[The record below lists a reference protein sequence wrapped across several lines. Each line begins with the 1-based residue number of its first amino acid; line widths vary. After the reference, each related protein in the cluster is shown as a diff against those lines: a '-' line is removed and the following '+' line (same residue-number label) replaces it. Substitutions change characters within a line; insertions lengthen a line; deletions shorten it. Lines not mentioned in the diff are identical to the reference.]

1 MDVASLLRKACD
13 HARLSQTA
21 LAARAGTSPA
31 AVSQIMRGK
40 VSPSVRTLDRL
51 LAAAGL
57 QIRAELEP
65 LLADL
70 DVRVDAALTA
80 PGPLDAAALSR
91 VGAALDED
99 QLSWGLDAETALR
112 AHGFGFS
119 SEVPQVALA
128 LDDAARAW
136 FFRARVRGTGG
147 DPVSWFDSDLAG
159 AQEYLGRMALGP
171 FGMIGIRLQE
181 RSPETVRIEVAPG
194 LVVPVLTVDEVERGR
209 PDLAEVLAR
218 LRERRER
225 VGRT

>member
-1 MDVASLLRKACD
+1 
-13 HARLSQTA
+13 
-21 LAARAGTSPA
+21 
-31 AVSQIMRGK
+31 MRGK

-70 DVRVDAALTA
+70 DARVDVALAAATA
-80 PGPLDAAALSR
+80 PLD
-91 VGAALDED
+91 GAAVGRLRDVLGG
-99 QLSWGLDAETALR
+99 QPIAWGLDAETALR
-112 AHGFGFS
+112 AHGLGFS
-119 SEVPQVALA
+119 SEVLQVALA
-128 LDDAARAW
+128 FDEAARGW

-147 DPVSWFDSDLAG
+147 DPVSWFDADLAG

-181 RSPETVRIEVAPG
+181 RPPETVRIEVAPG

-218 LRERRER
+218 LRERDDR
-225 VGRT
+225 GRT